1 MRSINKMIEKAEK
14 VEKLIETAKS
24 ENNVNLYYSAKE
36 WVEKFY
42 SILNSCTCYPEYRS
56 EYKDG
61 MSTLDLM
68 CNQF

>member
-1 MRSINKMIEKAEK
+1 MKIKI
-14 VEKLIETAKS
+14 KS